1 VQREGET
8 VRRTYALINAIA
20 VIAAITAAS
29 VLASTASAS
38 GTSSITGVAFED
50 ANRNGVFDAGEAPWA
65 DQQIYLFD
73 ASGRNT
79 AVAWTDASGRYG
91 FAGLADGEYRVAYA
105 SPSAAPIQAEWTP
118 TTTGTWR
125 PTRSVQLLGRAQVD
139 FGWRRI
145 VRSPDLDHPM
155 TSYRAPS
162 GLTVQMYNDAIA
174 PEEVAG
180 LVAQGGLVGE
190 EAASVTV
197 RVDGSQYT
205 ATGSSYGSSTD
216 GTYSGYG
223 AIVTIDWLTW
233 LNAGENALFHEYG
246 HAWSGY
252 FSVMVQGDPK
262 LTGYLEARGLAGD
275 PRVDGSYGWS
285 RYELI
290 AEDYRQLFG
299 TPAAQVGGQANG
311 ELPPASSVA
320 GLRDYL
326 ATTFRQPPTSTAPP
340 PDPTATSTTTPTP
353 LAITGLAVNP
363 TPVTKS
369 GVIGY
374 SLSEPATVTVEITDA
389 RGATV
394 RVLTTASA
402 QAAGT
407 QSVPWD
413 RRDARGRRVRGGTYR
428 VTVTA
433 AGSATTTAASA
444 EFAVT

>member
-8 VRRTYALINAIA
+8 VRRTHAFVYAIA
-20 VIAAITAAS
+20 AITGITAAS

-65 DQQIYLFD
+65 NQQIYLFD
-73 ASGRNT
+73 ASGRNI
-79 AVAWTDASGRYG
+79 AVAWTDASGHYD
-91 FAGLADGEYRVAYA
+91 FAGLADGSYRVAYA
-105 SPSAAPIQAEWTP
+105 SPSLAPIQADWTP

-125 PTRSVQLLGRAQVD
+125 PTRSVQLLGRAQID

-155 TSYRAPS
+155 ASYRAPS

-180 LVAQGGLVGE
+180 LIAKGGLVGE

-205 ATGSSYGSSTD
+205 ATGSSYASNTD
-216 GTYSGYG
+216 GTYSGYS
-223 AIVTIDWLTW
+223 AVVTIDWITW

-252 FSVMVQGDPK
+252 FSVVVQRDPN
-262 LTGYLEARGLAGD
+262 LAGYLEARGLADD

-285 RYELI
+285 RNELI

-311 ELPPASSVA
+311 ELPPASGVA

-326 ATTFRQPPTSTAPP
+326 ASTFRQPPTFTAPP
-340 PDPTATSTTTPTP
+340 PGPTTTSGTTSTP
-353 LAITGLAVNP
+353 LSITGLAVNP
-363 TPVTKS
+363 TPVAKS
-369 GVIGY
+369 GVVGY
-374 SLSEPATVTVEITDA
+374 SLSEPATVTVVITNA

-394 RVLTTASA
+394 RILTTATA
-402 QAAGT
+402 QAAGI
-407 QSVPWD
+407 QSLPWD
-413 RRDARGRRVRGGTYR
+413 RRDARGRRVPGGTYR

-433 AGSATTTAASA
+433 AAATTTAASA
-444 EFAVT
+444 EFAVR